1 MELKE
6 ADLTH
11 ITNCIVD
18 KGRGWMQ
25 QLPTQVGRR
34 PRHEVLAFIVSN
46 PLICPGCLCSI
57 TEQKRWK
64 EGRRALAN
72 SKHRWTPCFPS
83 AHSRM
88 LEIHVP
94 SSSVFTNGRILL
106 KGYKGMI
113 AIRMSKSWPNK
124 RLQRVFV
131 WQWLCMGLH
140 YPSVPCRHLLGVV
153 RNPAWPG
160 LTEDVALAASCTSAR
175 RHLAVSASLCNS
187 WGSQPLKQTT
197 DYSFWQPNFSFI
209 AVRTSIIVVGL

>member
-1 MELKE
+1 MAE
-6 ADLTH
+6 ALL
-11 ITNCIVD
+11 VFPE
-18 KGRGWMQ
+18 GRTKLQ
-25 QLPTQVGRR
+25 DSFLPNILWSYKHALG
-34 PRHEVLAFIVSN
+34 
-46 PLICPGCLCSI
+46 
-57 TEQKRWK
+57 WK

-72 SKHRWTPCFPS
+72 SKHRWTLCFPS

-131 WQWLCMGLH
+131 GWKWQWLCMGLH
-140 YPSVPCRHLLGVV
+140 YPPMPCRHLLGVV

-160 LTEDVALAASCTSAR
+160 QTEDVALAASCTSAR